1 MVLFSNEDKTKT
13 YLQLSPEQKEFL
25 KSFKNFGGSA
35 SSKMWN
41 DIKNSNDKF
50 SEFLSEYQKLENMPI
65 ETLKAALKTDIQ
77 QNYQT
82 FNSMPFSFQYF
93 LKKCNIKN
101 NAELQKFIGGGKKK
115 KSTSK
120 KKVRKIYKGPRGG
133 RYYITKGHKVYI

>member
-1 MVLFSNEDKTKT
+1 MVLFNNNDQTKSYT
-13 YLQLSPEQKEFL
+13 ELTDNQQNFL
-25 KSFKNFGGSA
+25 KSFKNLSGSA

-50 SEFLSEYQKLENMPI
+50 SKFLSKYQKLENMPI

-77 QNYQT
+77 QNYQS